1 MSEIRYTTIQ
11 GNKIKLEQ
19 LKFGAGLIYNN
30 QTKEISVNQA
40 TTPEDIKNIKR
51 AFVLSFL
58 QI

>member
-1 MSEIRYTTIQ
+1 MSEIRYITIQ
-11 GNKIKLEQ
+11 GNRVKLEQ

-40 TTPEDIKNIKR
+40 TTPEDVKNIKR